1 MFLLYIKIC
10 TLSNININVNK
21 NHELLINNLTPVM
34 WEGGAM
40 GAFFMRF
47 IEDSNFLRNESQWKN
62 LEWFNWDRTLQYL
75 EQGNNHAYYV
85 NHINGH
91 TSLLKEKYQGI
102 EFDKAFIYVIYQL
115 TEPLVREHGRFELIH
130 PIPANLSSEK
140 VLELAEMDPIFDVAN
155 LKFTHLKCHYE
166 NTNVLIN
173 SLNWKRKIFCQFS
186 FDKTWLVDLL
196 MYYKK
201 FYYTIDKPE
210 IPISDQLKN
219 DPVSFEKFYKNEWN
233 KRIKNLGKR
242 LVKDLPGYHN
252 IDMFDLI
259 FNKNIEQIK
268 QLYPD
273 FELNHFQNN
282 MLEKVKQDIIYIC
295 SVFELDPSISFVHL
309 RDNIEMLR
317 SPKIKEILKKIE
329 LDSSSI

>member
-1 MFLLYIKIC
+1 MFLLYIKIY

-47 IEDSNFLRNESQWKN
+47 IEDSNFLHNESQWKN

-75 EQGNNHAYYV
+75 EQGNNHAYYKNHV
-85 NHINGH
+85 NEH
-91 TSLLKEKYQGI
+91 TSLLKEKYQGD
-102 EFDKAFIYVIYQL
+102 EYDKAFIYVIYQL

-140 VLELAEMDPIFDVAN
+140 VLELAEMDPIFDVTN
-155 LKFTHLKCHYE
+155 LKFAHLKCHYE

-173 SLNWKRKIFCQFS
+173 NLNWKRKILCQFS
-186 FDKTWLVDLL
+186 FDKMWLVDLL

-201 FYYTIDKPE
+201 FYYTIDRPE
-210 IPISDQLKN
+210 IPILEQLSN

-242 LVKDLPGYHN
+242 LVKVLPGYHN

-259 FNKNIEQIK
+259 FNKNTEQIRV
-268 QLYPD
+268 LYPN
-273 FELNHFQNN
+273 FELNHSQNN

-317 SPKIKEILKKIE
+317 SPRIKEILKKIE

>member
-10 TLSNININVNK
+10 TLSNINTNVNK
-21 NHELLINNLTPVM
+21 NHELLINNLTPVK

-75 EQGNNHAYYV
+75 EQGNNHPYYIT
-85 NHINGH
+85 HINEH
-91 TSLLKEKYQGI
+91 TSLLKEKYQGH
-102 EFDKAFIYVIYQL
+102 EYDKAFIYVIYQL

-186 FDKTWLVDLL
+186 FDKMWLVDLL

-210 IPISDQLKN
+210 IPISDQLAN
-219 DPVSFEKFYKNEWN
+219 DHISFEKFYRNDWN
-233 KRIKNLGKR
+233 NRIKNLGR
-242 LVKDLPGYHN
+242 RVVKDLPGYHN
-252 IDMFDLI
+252 IDMYDLI
-259 FNKNIEQIK
+259 FNKNIEQI
-268 QLYPD
+268 QLAYPN
-273 FELNHFQNN
+273 FELSYSQNI
-282 MLEKVKQDIIYIC
+282 MLEKVKNDITYIC
-295 SVFELDPSISFVHL
+295 SVFDLNPGISYVHS
-309 RDNIEMLR
+309 RDNINVVR
-317 SPKIKEILKKIE
+317 TDKIKEILKNIGPE
-329 LDSSSI
+329 GPI